1 MHRHIVLLEQFRDDP
16 ATLVALCSI
25 RACGVGTDGMQHVA
39 DEALFVEVPDD
50 PSVYAQ
56 AQARLYRSG
65 QRGASVSM
73 VYLLATGPKQAC
85 NRM

>member
-1 MHRHIVLLEQFRDDP
+1 
-16 ATLVALCSI
+16 
-25 RACGVGTDGMQHVA
+25 MQHVA
-39 DEALFVEVPDD
+39 DEAVFAEVPDD